1 MPKFMWEL
9 TTGELHLET
18 PSLKIKNPVKH
29 GGDLNSWHP
38 GFEIKISPKHGGGLN
53 VTSLYTS
60 ALNCKFPSNVSK

>member
-29 GGDLNSWHP
+29 GGGLNSRHP
-38 GFEIKISPKHGGGLN
+38 GFEIKISPKHGG
-53 VTSLYTS
+53 
-60 ALNCKFPSNVSK
+60 SKCNSPVYFCVQL